1 MSTSS
6 DSDDLLLIGQIAGPF
21 GVKGQLKL
29 KAFTDRPD
37 HIARKVRTLYL
48 QLGPERAEHT
58 LTRLH
63 EHKPGLLLLSL
74 KGVATR
80 DAADELRGAE
90 VYIRASDAAPLAEDE
105 YYLHELVGLEAVTAD
120 GQPLGKV
127 REVLETG
134 AGEVLVIA
142 RPGQPDALVPMV
154 RDFIARLD
162 IPGGQVVI
170 SPIEGLL

>member
-1 MSTSS
+1 M
-6 DSDDLLLIGQIAGPF
+6 DELLLIGQIAAPF
-21 GVKGQLKL
+21 GVKGELKL

-37 HIARKVRTLYL
+37 HIRRHVRTLYL
-48 QLGPERAEHT
+48 QLGKAQTEHT
-58 LTRLH
+58 LVRLH
-63 EHKPGLLLLSL
+63 EHKPGLLILTL

-90 VYIRASDAAPLAEDE
+90 VYIKAADAAPLAEDE
-105 YYLHELVGLEAVTAD
+105 YFLHELVGLEALTVE
-120 GQPLGKV
+120 GQPIGTV

-154 RDFIARLD
+154 RDFVARLD
-162 IPGGQVVI
+162 LPARQVVI
-170 SPIEGLL
+170 APIEGLL

>member
-6 DSDDLLLIGQIAGPF
+6 DMDDLLLIGLIVAPF

-48 QLGPERAEHT
+48 QLGKQRAEHT
-58 LTRLH
+58 LIRLH
-63 EHKPGLLLLSL
+63 EHKPGLLILTL
-74 KGVATR
+74 KGVDDR

-90 VYIRASDAAPLAEDE
+90 VYISTADAAPLAEDE
-105 YYLHELVGLEAVTAD
+105 YYLHALVGLEAVTAE
-120 GQPLGKV
+120 GQPIGKV

-134 AGEVLVIA
+134 AGEVLVIT
-142 RPGQPDALVPMV
+142 RPGQPDALIPMV
-154 RDFIARLD
+154 RDFVARLD
-162 IPGGQVVI
+162 IPAGQVVI
-170 SPIEGLL
+170 TPIEGLL

>member
-6 DSDDLLLIGQIAGPF
+6 DSDDLLLIGEIVGPF
-21 GVKGQLKL
+21 GVKGQVKL

-37 HIARKVRTLYL
+37 HIARKVRTVYL
-48 QLGPERAEHT
+48 QLGPERTEHT
-58 LTRLH
+58 LARLH

-74 KGVATR
+74 RGVTTR

-90 VYIRASDAAPLAEDE
+90 VYIRARDAAPLAEDE
-105 YYLHELVGLEAVTAD
+105 YYLHELVGLAALTTE
-120 GQPLGKV
+120 GQPIGTV

-134 AGEVLVIA
+134 AGEVLVISRA
-142 RPGQPDALVPMV
+142 GQPDALVPMA

-170 SPIEGLL
+170 TPIEGLL